1 LIDLQG
7 QIGNAK
13 DEIEKTK
20 NETIT
25 KLKELE
31 HDKETIKGAQSRN
44 HQLKEEAET
53 LRAELDQLHK

>member
-1 LIDLQG
+1 MKL
-7 QIGNAK
+7 K
-13 DEIEKTK
+13 KTK

-31 HDKETIKGAQSRN
+31 HDKETIKVAQSRN